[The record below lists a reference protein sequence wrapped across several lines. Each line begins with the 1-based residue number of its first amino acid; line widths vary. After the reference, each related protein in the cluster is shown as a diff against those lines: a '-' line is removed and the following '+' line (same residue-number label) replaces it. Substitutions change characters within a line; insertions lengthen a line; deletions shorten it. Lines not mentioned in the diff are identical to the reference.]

1 MTIKTLVLSGG
12 AYKGFYTIGA
22 LKHLTDVNFYNI
34 DNIERIYG
42 TSVGSMLGALLC
54 LKLKWDDMIEYA
66 INKPWHKCFKFSVE
80 TLLETIS
87 KKGFIQ
93 RRFVE
98 DIFVNLLKNAG
109 LNTSSTLLDLYNHSN
124 IELNIFSVN
133 MTKFELERFTYKTKP
148 DMKIIDAVYKSCSM
162 PFVFQPQYNEKDCYV
177 DGGVINP
184 YPMNI
189 CLEDLKKINPEFDKK
204 EILGFK
210 IVDDSL
216 EPANEGSSIFQFGFY
231 MIYRL
236 IKENYNYICN
246 EEIDY
251 ELMIPSSILS
261 MNDAQNIVMSK
272 EERRKLI
279 KEGEKYAKLF
289 LNYLKA

>member
-1 MTIKTLVLSGG
+1 MTIKTIVLSGG

-22 LKHLTDVNFYNI
+22 LKHLTEVEFYNI

-42 TSVGSMLGALLC
+42 TSVGSLLGAIIC
-54 LKLKWDDMIEYA
+54 LKLNWDDMIEYA
-66 INKPWHKCFKFSVE
+66 INKPWHKSFKFSID
-80 TLLETIS
+80 TLLDTIS

-93 RRFVE
+93 RKFIE
-98 DIFVNLLKNAG
+98 DIFVNLLKGAG
-109 LNTSSTLLDLYNHSN
+109 LNTSSTLTDLYTHSN

-133 MTKFELERFTYKTKP
+133 MTKFKLERFSYRTMP

-162 PFVFQPQYNEKDCYV
+162 PFIFQPQYYKNNCYV

-189 CLEDLKKINPEFDKK
+189 CIEDLTKENPNFDKK

-210 IVDDSL
+210 IVDDTL
-216 EPANEGSSIFQFGFY
+216 EPSKEDSSIFQFGFY

-246 EEIDY
+246 EEIVY
-251 ELMIPSSILS
+251 ELIIPSSTLS
-261 MNDAQNIVMSK
+261 MTDAQNIILDK
-272 EERRKLI
+272 NTRKKII
-279 KEGEKYAKLF
+279 KEGENYAKLF
-289 LNYLKA
+289 LTYLKA

>member
-1 MTIKTLVLSGG
+1 MTIKNLVLSGG

-22 LKHLTDVNFYNI
+22 LNHLSKTNFYNI
-34 DNIERIYG
+34 ENIEKIYG
-42 TSVGSMLGALLC
+42 TSVGSLLGALLC
-54 LKLKWDDMIEYA
+54 LKLNWDDMIEYA
-66 INKPWHKCFKFSVE
+66 INKPWHKSFKFSID
-80 TLLETIS
+80 TLLDTIS

-93 RRFVE
+93 IKFIE
-98 DIFVNLLKNAG
+98 GIFENLLKGAG
-109 LNTSSTLLDLYNHSN
+109 LNTKSTLNDLYNHSN
-124 IELNIFSVN
+124 IELNIFTVN
-133 MTKFELERFTYKTKP
+133 MTKFKLERLSYKTNP
-148 DMKIIDAVYKSCSM
+148 NMKIIDAVYISCSM
-162 PFVFQPQYNEKDCYV
+162 PFIFQPQYIENNCYV

-189 CLEDLKKINPEFDKK
+189 CIEDLKKENPKFDKK

-216 EPANEGSSIFQFGFY
+216 EPANESSSIFKFGFY

-261 MNDAQNIVMSK
+261 MSDAQNILVSR
-272 EERRKLI
+272 EERKKLI

>member
-22 LKHLTDVNFYNI
+22 LKHLSDVGFYNI
-34 DNIERIYG
+34 NTIEKIYG
-42 TSVGSMLGALLC
+42 TSVGSILGALLC

-66 INKPWHKCFKFSVE
+66 INKPWEKSFKFSIE
-80 TLLETIS
+80 TLLNTIS

-93 RRFVE
+93 REFVE
-98 DIFVNLLKNAG
+98 GIFVNLLKGAG
-109 LNTSSTLLDLYNHSN
+109 LNTSSTLLDLYNHSK

-133 MTKFELERFTYKTKP
+133 MTKFELERFSYKTQP
-148 DMKIIDAVYKSCSM
+148 DMKIIDVVYKSCSM
-162 PFVFQPQYNEKDCYV
+162 PFVFQPQYYDNNCYV

-189 CLEDLKKINPEFDKK
+189 CLEDARKENPEFDKK

-216 EPANEGSSIFQFGFY
+216 EPASEQSSIFQFGFY

-261 MNDAQNIVMSK
+261 MQDAQNIVMSK

>member
-1 MTIKTLVLSGG
+1 MPIKNIVLSGG
-12 AYKGFYTIGA
+12 AYKVFYTIGA
-22 LKHLTDVNFYNI
+22 LKYLSSNNFYDINI
-34 DNIERIYG
+34 VEKIYG
-42 TSVGSMLGALLC
+42 TSVGSLLGALLC
-54 LKLKWDDMIEYA
+54 LKLNLDDLIEYA
-66 INKPWHKCFKFSVE
+66 INKPWHKSFKFSID
-80 TLLETIS
+80 TLLATIS

-93 RRFVE
+93 RKFVE
-98 DIFVNLLKNAG
+98 DIFVNLLKGAG
-109 LNTSSTLLDLYNHSN
+109 LNTSSTLLDLYTHSN

-133 MTKFELERFTYKTKP
+133 MTKFELERFSYKTRP

-162 PFVFQPQYNEKDCYV
+162 PFIFQPQYYKNNCYV

-189 CLEDLKKINPEFDKK
+189 CIEDLTKENSKFDKK

-210 IVDDSL
+210 IVDDTL
-216 EPANEGSSIFQFGFY
+216 EPTKEDSSIFQFGFY

-251 ELMIPSSILS
+251 ELIIPSSTLS
-261 MNDAQNIVMSK
+261 MNDAQNIILDK
-272 EERRKLI
+272 NTRKKLI
-279 KEGEKYAKLF
+279 KEGENYAKLF
-289 LNYLKA
+289 LTYLKA

>member
-22 LKHLTDVNFYNI
+22 LKHLSSIEFYNI
-34 DNIERIYG
+34 ENIEKIYG
-42 TSVGSMLGALLC
+42 TSVGSLLGALLC
-54 LKLKWDDMIEYA
+54 LKLNWDDMIEYA
-66 INKPWHKCFKFSVE
+66 VNKPWHKSFKFSIDI
-80 TLLETIS
+80 LLDTIN

-93 RRFVE
+93 RKFVE
-98 DIFVNLLKNAG
+98 SIFVNLLKGAG
-109 LNTSSTLLDLYNHSN
+109 LNTSSTLIELYKHSN

-133 MTKFELERFTYKTKP
+133 MTRFKLERFSYKTKP

-162 PFVFQPQYNEKDCYV
+162 PFVFQPQYTDKDCYV
-177 DGGVINP
+177 DGGIINP

-189 CLEDLKKINPEFDKK
+189 CLEDLRTENPKFDKK

-216 EPANEGSSIFQFGFY
+216 EPPNERSSIFQFGFY

-236 IKENYNYICN
+236 IKENYNYVCT

-251 ELMIPSSILS
+251 ELMIPSSTLS
-261 MNDAQNIVMSK
+261 MIDAQNIVMSK
-272 EERRKLI
+272 DARRKLI
-279 KEGEKYAKLF
+279 KDGEKYAKLF
-289 LNYLKA
+289 LNYIKA

>member
-22 LKHLTDVNFYNI
+22 LKHLSDVGFYNI
-34 DNIERIYG
+34 NTIEKIYG
-42 TSVGSMLGALLC
+42 TSVGSILGALLC
-54 LKLKWDDMIEYA
+54 LKLNWDDMIEYA
-66 INKPWHKCFKFSVE
+66 INKPWEKSFKFSIE
-80 TLLETIS
+80 TLLNTIS

-93 RRFVE
+93 REFVE
-98 DIFVNLLKNAG
+98 GIFVNLLKGAG
-109 LNTSSTLLDLYNHSN
+109 LNTSSTLLDLYNHSK

-133 MTKFELERFTYKTKP
+133 MTKFELERFSYKTQP
-148 DMKIIDAVYKSCSM
+148 DMKIIDVVYKSCSM
-162 PFVFQPQYNEKDCYV
+162 PFVFQPQYYDNNCYV

-189 CLEDLKKINPEFDKK
+189 CLEDARKENPEFDKK

-216 EPANEGSSIFQFGFY
+216 EPASEQSSIFQFGFY

-236 IKENYNYICN
+236 IKENYNYVCN

-261 MNDAQNIVMSK
+261 MNDAQKIVISK
-272 EERRKLI
+272 DERRKLI
-279 KEGEKYAKLF
+279 KDGEKYAKLF
-289 LNYLKA
+289 LNYIKA

>member
-1 MTIKTLVLSGG
+1 MTIKTIVLSGG

-22 LKHLTDVNFYNI
+22 LKHLSTVNFYNI
-34 DNIERIYG
+34 VNIERIYG
-42 TSVGSMLGALLC
+42 TSVGSLLGALLC
-54 LKLKWDDMIEYA
+54 LKLNWDDMIAYA
-66 INKPWHKCFKFSVE
+66 INKPWHKSFKFSID
-80 TLLETIS
+80 TLLDTIS

-93 RRFVE
+93 RKFVE
-98 DIFVNLLKNAG
+98 DIFVNLLKGAG
-109 LNTSSTLLDLYNHSN
+109 LNTSSTLLDLYTHSN
-124 IELNIFSVN
+124 IELNIFSAN
-133 MTKFELERFTYKTKP
+133 MTKFELERFSYKTKP

-162 PFVFQPQYNEKDCYV
+162 PFIFQPQYTEKDCYV

-189 CLEDLKKINPEFDKK
+189 CLEDLKNINPEFDKK

-261 MNDAQNIVMSK
+261 MNDAKNIVMSK

-289 LNYLKA
+289 LNYIKA

>member
-1 MTIKTLVLSGG
+1 MPIKNIVLSGG

-22 LKHLTDVNFYNI
+22 LKYLSSNNFYDINI
-34 DNIERIYG
+34 VEKIYG
-42 TSVGSMLGALLC
+42 TSVGSLLGALLC
-54 LKLKWDDMIEYA
+54 LKLNLDDLIEYA
-66 INKPWHKCFKFSVE
+66 INKPWHKSFKFSID
-80 TLLETIS
+80 TLLATIS

-93 RRFVE
+93 RKFVE
-98 DIFVNLLKNAG
+98 DIFVNLLKGAG
-109 LNTSSTLLDLYNHSN
+109 LNTSSTLLDLYTHSN

-133 MTKFELERFTYKTKP
+133 MTKFELERFSYKTRP

-162 PFVFQPQYNEKDCYV
+162 PFIYQPQYYKNNCYV

-189 CLEDLKKINPEFDKK
+189 YIEDLTKENSKFDKK

-210 IVDDSL
+210 IVDDTL
-216 EPANEGSSIFQFGFY
+216 EPTKEDSSIFQFGFY

-251 ELMIPSSILS
+251 ELIIPSSTLS
-261 MNDAQNIVMSK
+261 MNDAQNIILDK
-272 EERRKLI
+272 NTRKKLI

-289 LNYLKA
+289 LTYLKA

>member
-1 MTIKTLVLSGG
+1 MPIKNIVLSGG

-22 LKHLTDVNFYNI
+22 LKYLSSNNFYDINI
-34 DNIERIYG
+34 VEKIYG
-42 TSVGSMLGALLC
+42 TSVGSLLGALLC
-54 LKLKWDDMIEYA
+54 LKLNLDDLIEYA
-66 INKPWHKCFKFSVE
+66 INKPWHKSFKFSID
-80 TLLETIS
+80 TLLATIS

-93 RRFVE
+93 RKFVE
-98 DIFVNLLKNAG
+98 DIFVNLLKGAG
-109 LNTSSTLLDLYNHSN
+109 LNTSSTLLDLYTHSN

-133 MTKFELERFTYKTKP
+133 MTKFELERFSYKTRP

-162 PFVFQPQYNEKDCYV
+162 PFIFQPQYYKNNCYV

-189 CLEDLKKINPEFDKK
+189 CIEDLTKENSKFDKK

-210 IVDDSL
+210 IVDDTL
-216 EPANEGSSIFQFGFY
+216 EPTKEDSSIFQFGFY

-251 ELMIPSSILS
+251 ELIIPSSTLS
-261 MNDAQNIVMSK
+261 MNDAQNIILDK
-272 EERRKLI
+272 NTRKKLI

-289 LNYLKA
+289 LTYLKA

>member
-1 MTIKTLVLSGG
+1 MTIKTIVLSGG

-22 LKHLTDVNFYNI
+22 LKHLTEVKFYNI

-42 TSVGSMLGALLC
+42 TSVGSLLGALLC
-54 LKLKWDDMIEYA
+54 LKLNWDDMIAYA
-66 INKPWHKCFKFSVE
+66 INKPWHKSFKFSID
-80 TLLETIS
+80 TLLDTIS

-93 RRFVE
+93 RKFVE
-98 DIFVNLLKNAG
+98 DIFVNLLKGAG
-109 LNTSSTLLDLYNHSN
+109 LNTSSTLLDLYTHSN

-133 MTKFELERFTYKTKP
+133 MTKFELERFSYKTKP

-162 PFVFQPQYNEKDCYV
+162 PFVFQPQYAEKDCYV

-189 CLEDLKKINPEFDKK
+189 CLEDLKNTTTEFDKK

-279 KEGEKYAKLF
+279 KDGEKYAKLF

>member
-22 LKHLTDVNFYNI
+22 LKHLSDVGFYNI
-34 DNIERIYG
+34 NSIEKIYG
-42 TSVGSMLGALLC
+42 TSVGSILGALLC
-54 LKLKWDDMIEYA
+54 LKLNWDDMIEYA
-66 INKPWHKCFKFSVE
+66 INKPWEKSFKFSIE
-80 TLLETIS
+80 TLLNTIS

-93 RRFVE
+93 REFVE
-98 DIFVNLLKNAG
+98 GIFVNLLKGAG

-124 IELNIFSVN
+124 IELHIFSVN
-133 MTKFELERFTYKTKP
+133 MTKFELERFSYKTQP
-148 DMKIIDAVYKSCSM
+148 DMKIIDVVYKSCSM
-162 PFVFQPQYNEKDCYV
+162 PFVFQPQYCDNNCYV

-189 CLEDLKKINPEFDKK
+189 CLEDARKENPEFDKK

-216 EPANEGSSIFQFGFY
+216 EPASEKSSIFQFGFY

-236 IKENYNYICN
+236 IKENYNYVCN
-246 EEIDY
+246 DEIDY

-261 MNDAQNIVMSK
+261 MNDAQKIVISK
-272 EERRKLI
+272 DERRKLI

-289 LNYLKA
+289 LNYIKA